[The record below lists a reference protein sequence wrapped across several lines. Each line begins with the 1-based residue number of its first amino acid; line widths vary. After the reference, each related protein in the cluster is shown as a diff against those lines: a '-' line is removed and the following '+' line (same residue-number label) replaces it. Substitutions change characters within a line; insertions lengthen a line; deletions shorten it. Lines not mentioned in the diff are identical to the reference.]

1 MRRVRGLVIVCGLLA
16 CDVAQGPEPAP
27 LGELCGAQAPTLA
40 LALAPE
46 QRLVSAPLYVEG
58 GVLYRVA
65 ELAADSE
72 PGLPSFGTSSL
83 WAAGRCG
90 EEPRFIDQVRSL
102 GVRARWPGVGLA
114 CDSHS
119 QLVAVQLAGGQAGG
133 PTWPLYADCGLGW
146 SGHGLIGR
154 RDDGELG
161 AGLYLYPDPPDL
173 SSGPAEAIELLRPVA
188 TSGLDGPTFAAL
200 EDLVFVR
207 TPDESVVSIDL
218 RDGAVRVEQTGVRAF
233 QVSADARYLLWQS
246 HEVDDGVP
254 AKGPVVLNDRELGIS
269 VALGATSL
277 AYSSSSLAFAG
288 RGLLVLTL
296 GTYQQVYRLPELAV
310 IDLPEGLVV
319 DPRGPVDE
327 RQWLLH
333 GDWSDETQ
341 LLDLA
346 TGEVRSLFPAAAQLI
361 GRDESGLLEGA
372 GAEAWLLELRR
383 CCKASRFD
391 AEGPV
396 WRVPLAGGA
405 PLRAAARASRYLRIV
420 DDQLVTVVDIDADAL
435 GTLLRVDLNN
445 GGEQLLD
452 DRVFAPSLQ
461 ADADAGVVT
470 YSRVDGERS
479 GVWQLRLPD

>member
-1 MRRVRGLVIVCGLLA
+1 MRWVVGLVIAFGLLG

-27 LGELCGAQAPTLA
+27 LGELCGTRAPTLA
-40 LALAPE
+40 LPPE
-46 QRLVSAPLYVEG
+46 QRLVSAPLRMDG

-65 ELAADSE
+65 ELAADSQ
-72 PGLPSFGTSSL
+72 PGLPSFGGSSL
-83 WAAGRCG
+83 WAAGPCG
-90 EEPRFIDQVRSL
+90 EASRFIDQVRSVS
-102 GVRARWPGVGLA
+102 VRARWPGVGLA
-114 CDSHS
+114 CDSHA
-119 QLVAVQLAGGQAGG
+119 QLVAVDPAEAG
-133 PTWPLYADCGLGW
+133 PTLPLYADCGLGW
-146 SGHGLIGR
+146 SAHGLIGR
-154 RDDGELG
+154 RDHSELG
-161 AGLYLYPDPPDL
+161 TSLYLYPDPPAL
-173 SSGPAEAIELLRPVA
+173 GSGPAAAIELLGPVA

-200 EDLVFVR
+200 EHLVFVR
-207 TPDESVVSIDL
+207 TPDESVVSVDL
-218 RDGAVRVEQTGVRAF
+218 RDRSLRVEQTGVRAF

-277 AYSSSSLAFAG
+277 AYSASSLAFVE

-319 DPRGPVDE
+319 DPQGPIDE
-327 RQWLLH
+327 RRWLLH

-346 TGEVRSLFPAAAQLI
+346 TGELRSLFPAAAQLI
-361 GRDESGLLEGA
+361 ARDASGLLAAEGS
-372 GAEAWLLELRR
+372 EAWLLELRR

-396 WRVPLAGGA
+396 WRVPLDGGA
-405 PLRAAARASRYLRIV
+405 PLRAAARASRYLRRV
-420 DDQLVTVVDIDADAL
+420 DDQLVTVVDLDADAL
-435 GTLLRVDLNN
+435 GTLLRVDLNS
-445 GGEQLLD
+445 GGEQILD

-461 ADADAGVVT
+461 ADADARVVT

>member
-1 MRRVRGLVIVCGLLA
+1 MRRVGGLVIACGLLG

-27 LGELCGAQAPTLA
+27 LGELCGAQAPILA
-40 LALAPE
+40 LALPPE
-46 QRLVSAPLYVEG
+46 QRLVSAPLRLDG

-65 ELAADSE
+65 ALAADSE

-83 WAAGRCG
+83 WAVGSCG
-90 EEPRFIDQVRSL
+90 EAPQFIDQVRSL

-114 CDSHS
+114 CDSHA
-119 QLVAVQLAGGQAGG
+119 QIVAVHSLAHPQ
-133 PTWPLYADCGLGW
+133 TWPLYADCGLGW

-161 AGLYLYPDPPDL
+161 PGLYLYPDPPDL
-173 SSGPAEAIELLRPVA
+173 SSGPVEAIELLSPVA

-200 EDLVFVR
+200 EHLVFVR
-207 TPDESVVSIDL
+207 TPDESVVSVDL
-218 RDGAVRVEQTGVRAF
+218 RDGAVREEQTGVRAF

-246 HEVDDGVP
+246 HEVDDSVP
-254 AKGPVVLNDRELGIS
+254 AKGPVVLNDRELDIS

-319 DPRGPVDE
+319 DPQGPIDE
-327 RQWLLH
+327 RRWLLH

-341 LLDLA
+341 ILDLA

-361 GRDESGLLEGA
+361 ARDSSGVREGA
-372 GAEAWLLELRR
+372 GSEAWLLELRH

-391 AEGPV
+391 EEGPV
-396 WRVPLAGGA
+396 WRVPLDGGA
-405 PLRAAARASRYLRIV
+405 PLRAAVRASRYLRRV
-420 DDQLVTVVDIDADAL
+420 DDQLVTVVDIDADSL
-435 GTLLRVDLNN
+435 GTLLRVDLGN
-445 GGEQLLD
+445 GAEQLLD

-461 ADADAGVVT
+461 ADPDAGIVT